1 MGIISSCLILPQ
13 FRIRCQFYVREIQI
27 LLIFSWV
34 NDFKKKKKKS
44 TKLIKNDLLGVVF
57 KYVVVHFLQKKLVFW
72 PKFALL
78 GFIFPNLVWY
88 R

>member
-1 MGIISSCLILPQ
+1 MLEKFKFCLFFHGLMISKQKI
-13 FRIRCQFYVREIQI
+13 
-27 LLIFSWV
+27 
-34 NDFKKKKKKS
+34 S

-57 KYVVVHFLQKKLVFW
+57 KYVVVHFLQKKLAFW